1 MEPNVLSVR
10 VIAGTARGRRLIAP
24 AGPATRPSGD
34 RVREATFNALHSLAA
49 LDGATVLDLF
59 AGSGSLGIE
68 ALSRGAA
75 SATFVDS
82 DRHAIDAVRANLEA
96 TALSAAAEVV
106 QSDANRFIAAQA
118 RRWDLALLDPPYAFG
133 GWDELLERV
142 PADLAVIESG
152 TMVTLP
158 PGWQLVR
165 EKRYGTTVVAIAR
178 REEQEL
184 HT

>member
-1 MEPNVLSVR
+1 
-10 VIAGTARGRRLIAP
+10 
-24 AGPATRPSGD
+24 
-34 RVREATFNALHSLAA
+34 
-49 LDGATVLDLF
+49 
-59 AGSGSLGIE
+59 
-68 ALSRGAA
+68 
-75 SATFVDS
+75 
-82 DRHAIDAVRANLEA
+82 
-96 TALSAAAEVV
+96 VV